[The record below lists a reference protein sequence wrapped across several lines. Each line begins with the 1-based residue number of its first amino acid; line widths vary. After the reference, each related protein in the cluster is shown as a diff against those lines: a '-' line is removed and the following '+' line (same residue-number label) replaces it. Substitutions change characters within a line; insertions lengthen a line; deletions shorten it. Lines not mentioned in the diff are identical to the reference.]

1 MDRMRLMETF
11 VRVVET
17 GNFSAVARE
26 GRTTQSAISKQV
38 QALEAQLGARL
49 LVRSTRSHSLT
60 EAGQLYYERCRQVLD
75 TLEEARIEVH
85 RAEHEISGVLRVAAP
100 VAFGRLHIVP
110 RLPDF
115 YARHP
120 RIKVNLQ
127 LDDGFVDLV
136 AAGIDVAFRV
146 GELKDSRLIARRIGT
161 AHRATL
167 ASPAYLEQHGE
178 PQHPDELRQYN
189 CIVYTGFATL
199 DEWSYLDTDD
209 QQHVV
214 RVDGNFQSNSSEAIR
229 QAVCEGLG
237 ISYSPVWTFGDDL
250 RAGRVKPILT
260 RFRLPSLPLNVVF
273 QPARR
278 PSLKI
283 NSFVNFFADA
293 FNQDPDIAQMLT
305 AQPEMAETGSGT
317 PERRDLSKRDGAV
330 ISTDRR
336 RPRRSD
342 RPAAS

>member
-26 GRTTQSAISKQV
+26 ARTTQSAVSKQV
-38 QALEAQLGARL
+38 QALEALLGVRL
-49 LVRSTRSHSLT
+49 LVRSSRSHSLT

-110 RLPDF
+110 RLQTF
-115 YARHP
+115 YDRYP
-120 RIKVNLQ
+120 KIKLNLQ

-136 AAGIDVAFRV
+136 AAGIDVTFRV

-167 ASPAYLEQHGE
+167 ASPTYIARHGE
-178 PQHPDELRQYN
+178 PQHPDELRQHN
-189 CIVYTGFATL
+189 CLIYTGLATI
-199 DEWSYLDTDD
+199 DEWSYVDADGRACG
-209 QQHVV
+209 V

-237 ISYSPVWTFGDDL
+237 ISYSPMWTFGDDL

-260 RFRLPSLPLNVVF
+260 RFRPPSLPLNVVF
-273 QPARR
+273 QPSRR

-283 NSFVNFFADA
+283 NSFVNYFSDA

-305 AQPEMAETGSGT
+305 ADAERVEVRDQTG
-317 PERRDLSKRDGAV
+317 RVAQ
-330 ISTDRR
+330 
-336 RPRRSD
+336 
-342 RPAAS
+342 

>member
-26 GRTTQSAISKQV
+26 AQTTQSAISKQV
-38 QALEAQLGARL
+38 LALEKLVGAPL

-75 TLEEARIEVH
+75 TLEEARIEAH

-110 RLPDF
+110 RLPAF

-120 RIKVNLQ
+120 KIKVHLQ

-136 AAGIDVAFRV
+136 AAGIDVTFRV
-146 GELKDSRLIARRIGT
+146 GELKDSRLVARRIGS

-167 ASPAYLEQHGE
+167 ASPAYLEKHGE
-178 PQHPDELRQYN
+178 PQHPDDLRKHN
-189 CIVYTGFATL
+189 CLIYTGLTAIN
-199 DEWSYLDTDD
+199 EWTYLGPSGQT
-209 QQHVV
+209 HLV

-229 QAVCEGLG
+229 EAVGAGLG
-237 ISYSPVWTFGDDL
+237 ISYSPLWVYGDDL

-260 RFRLPSLPLNVVF
+260 RYRPSSLPLNVVF

-278 PSLKI
+278 PSLKV
-283 NSFVNFFADA
+283 NSFVNYFSDA
-293 FNQDPDIAQMLT
+293 FSRDPDIAQMLT
-305 AQPEMAETGSGT
+305 AEAEPS
-317 PERRDLSKRDGAV
+317 
-330 ISTDRR
+330 
-336 RPRRSD
+336 
-342 RPAAS
+342 